1 MDDLDVR
8 SKQRTKDDLKEKVME
23 LAKRRGFLWP
33 SYEIYGGVAGMW
45 DYGPLGGALKR
56 RVEDIWR
63 EIFVIGEGFHEIETP
78 IIGIEDVF
86 IASGHVSSFVDLIVE
101 CLQCKTFYRA
111 DHIVIDYLSKLGITA
126 DICEPE
132 MEEVCVP
139 SKHKVETLIKNYHIC
154 CPECG
159 GALGEVYDF
168 NLMFKTQI
176 GPGTQRR
183 GYLRPET
190 AQGIFIDFP
199 RLLRFFRDKLPF
211 GVVQIGKSYRNEISP
226 RQGIIRLREF
236 TQAEAEVFVNPHLKA
251 SHPRFD
257 EVSNIEISVLSKDFT
272 GLKTIADACKEGLIA
287 NEYLGYHLGKAYHF
301 FTAVG
306 IRSNK
311 LRFRQHLPDE
321 MAHYATDCWDAEA
334 LTQYGWIELAGIAD
348 RTAYDLKQH
357 EQHSG
362 VEMKAF
368 LPFDEPKIVDR
379 TIVKPNMGY
388 LGPKYKDRAKKIA
401 EALSSM
407 DNPTYPITIDGEVIE
422 EDAYVTEVISEEVI
436 GESITPHVIEPS
448 YGIDRTIYALLE
460 HSYCEDVIGG
470 DKRVVLQI
478 PTRISPIQ
486 AAVFPLVKTLNEK
499 AKDVYKFL
507 CSSGFLLEYDESG
520 TIGRRYR
527 RHDEIGTP
535 FTITVDHLTL
545 EDDTVTIRERDSTKQ
560 LREAIGD
567 LPETIGKLLNSKDF
581 FQKMFTT

>member
-1 MDDLDVR
+1 MEDVDARSRQRAQDDI
-8 SKQRTKDDLKEKVME
+8 KEKVME

-45 DYGPLGGALKR
+45 DYGPLGGTLKR

-101 CLQCKTFYRA
+101 CLQCKAFYRA
-111 DHIVIDYLSKLGITA
+111 DHIVVEHLSKLGITA
-126 DICEPE
+126 DICDPE

-139 SKHKVETLIKNYHIC
+139 SKLKIEKLIKNYHIC

-199 RLLRFFRDKLPF
+199 RLLRFYRDKLPF

-236 TQAEAEVFVNPHLKA
+236 TQAEAEVFVNPHMKA
-251 SHPRFD
+251 RHPRFD
-257 EVSNIEISVLSKDFT
+257 EVSDIEISVLSKDFT
-272 GLKTIADACKEGLIA
+272 GIKTIADGCKEGLIA

-306 IRSNK
+306 IKSDK

-357 EQHSG
+357 EHHSG

-388 LGPKYKDRAKKIA
+388 LGPKYKSKAKKIA
-401 EALSSM
+401 EALSCM
-407 DNPTYPITIDGEVIE
+407 NNPTQPITIDGEVID

-436 GESITPHVIEPS
+436 GASITPHVIEPS

-460 HSYCEDVIGG
+460 HSYNEDVISG
-470 DKRVVLQI
+470 DRRVVLQL
-478 PTRISPIQ
+478 PTRVSPIQ
-486 AAVFPLVKTLNEK
+486 VAVFPLVKTLNEK
-499 AKDVYKFL
+499 AKDVYKLL
-507 CSSGFLLEYDESG
+507 CSNRFLLEYDESG

-535 FTITVDHLTL
+535 FTITVDHQTL
-545 EDDTVTIRERDSTKQ
+545 EDHTVTIRERDSTKQ
-560 LREAIGD
+560 TREAIAD
-567 LPETIGKLLNSKDF
+567 LPETIGKLLNSRDF
-581 FQKMFTT
+581 FQKLFTA

>member
-1 MDDLDVR
+1 MEDVDVR
-8 SKQRTKDDLKEKVME
+8 SKQRAQDDLKEKVME

-45 DYGPLGGALKR
+45 DYGPLGGTLKR

-86 IASGHVSSFVDLIVE
+86 VASGHVSSFVDLIVE

-111 DHIVIDYLSKLGITA
+111 DHIVIDHLSKLGITA
-126 DICEPE
+126 DVCEPE

-139 SKHKVETLIKNYHIC
+139 SKLKVEKLIKNYHIC

-176 GPGTQRR
+176 GPGTQRK

-199 RLLRFFRDKLPF
+199 RLLRFYRDKLPF

-236 TQAEAEVFVNPHLKA
+236 TQAEAEVFVNPHMKT

-257 EVSNIEISVLSKDFT
+257 EVSDIEISVLSKDFT
-272 GLKTIADACKEGLIA
+272 GIKTIADGCKEGLIA
-287 NEYLGYHLGKAYHF
+287 NEYLGYHLGKAYQF
-301 FTAVG
+301 FTTVG
-306 IRSNK
+306 IRSDK

-357 EQHSG
+357 EHYSG
-362 VEMKAF
+362 IEMKVF
-368 LPFDEPKIVDR
+368 LPFDRPKIVDR
-379 TIVKPNMGY
+379 TIIKPNMGY
-388 LGPKYKDRAKKIA
+388 LGPKYKNKAKKIA
-401 EALSSM
+401 EVLSGM
-407 DNPTYPITIDGEVIE
+407 NNPTHPITIEGEVID

-460 HSYCEDVIGG
+460 HSYNVDVISG
-470 DKRVVLQI
+470 DRRVVLQL
-478 PTRISPIQ
+478 PARVSPIQ
-486 AAVFPLVKTLNEK
+486 VAVFPLVKTLNEK
-499 AKDVYKFL
+499 AKDVYKLL
-507 CSSGFLLEYDESG
+507 CSNRFLIEYDESG

-535 FTITVDHLTL
+535 FTVTVDHQTL
-545 EDDTVTIRERDSTKQ
+545 EDHTVTVRERDSTKQ
-560 LREAIGD
+560 TRAAIAD
-567 LPETIGKLLNSKDF
+567 LPELIGNLLNSRNF
-581 FQKMFTT
+581 FQKSFPM